1 MERDREFLAELQSMS
16 MGEKFNRT
24 LGLIGEWHNHYDNKV
39 YVSLSG
45 GKDSTVLADIDA
57 KWCKLIGQPLNL
69 VFSNTGLEYP
79 EIQRHV
85 RELKPYFESKYGIE
99 VNLTIVTPKMA
110 FPEVVK
116 KYGYPLIGKEVA
128 EAIYY
133 ARRLR
138 RERERERRRNDL
150 HGRRQNDPEHTHTH
164 REPWHITDGRCED
177 RESHPDLNRSEQTN
191 RSHGRMGEVNWKRLE
206 IGGAERSAHPD
217 KHSENTQNDP
227 ARRVERSRG
236 SSWYDFEAGTRRR
249 YELHNFKH
257 TEWSDWR
264 MGCL

>member
-16 MGEKFNRT
+16 LGSKFNRT

-57 KWCKLIGQPLNL
+57 IWCKAIGQPLNL

-85 RELKPYFESKYGIE
+85 RDLKPYFESKYGIE

-116 KYGYPLIGKEVA
+116 RYGYPLIGKEVA

-133 ARRLR
+133 ARRIRSAEKPRYKNPMNKR
-138 RERERERRRNDL
+138 RELDGNRTRL
-150 HGRRQNDPEHTHTH
+150 SRQEEH
-164 REPWHITDGRCED
+164 
-177 RESHPDLNRSEQTN
+177 
-191 RSHGRMGEVNWKRLE
+191 E
-206 IGGAERSAHPD
+206 IE
-217 KHSENTQNDP
+217 KTQ
-227 ARRVERSRG
+227 G
-236 SSWYDFEAGTRRR
+236 S
-249 YELHNFKH
+249 

-264 MGCL
+264 RGCL

>member
-16 MGEKFNRT
+16 MGDKFNRT

-116 KYGYPLIGKEVA
+116 RYGYPLIGKEVA

-138 RERERERRRNDL
+138 RERERERERERRRNDL
-150 HGRRQNDPEHTHTH
+150 HGRWQNDPEHTHTH
-164 REPWHITDGRCED
+164 RDRNLWNRRTDILGKRTTSSRQAD
-177 RESHPDLNRSEQTN
+177 RET
-191 RSHGRMGEVNWKRLE
+191 
-206 IGGAERSAHPD
+206 AERSSWENGGKSTGNVWKSGGRTRNH
-217 KHSENTQNDP
+217 KRTGISSTENT
-227 ARRVERSRG
+227 
-236 SSWYDFEAGTRRR
+236 SSDEPG
-249 YELHNFKH
+249 
-257 TEWSDWR
+257 
-264 MGCL
+264 